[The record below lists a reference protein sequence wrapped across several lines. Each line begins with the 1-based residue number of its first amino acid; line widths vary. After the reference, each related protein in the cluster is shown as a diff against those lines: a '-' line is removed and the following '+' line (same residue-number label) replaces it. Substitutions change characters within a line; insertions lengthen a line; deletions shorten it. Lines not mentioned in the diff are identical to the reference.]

1 MLHKRQSIYMIFN
14 RLLFR
19 QNNFQLDLSESC
31 LRSCIF
37 HSYHSKLDATRGI
50 YKTKLY
56 SSTIINQKELA

>member
-1 MLHKRQSIYMIFN
+1 MLHERQSIYMIFI
-14 RLLFR
+14 RLRFR

-37 HSYHSKLDATRGI
+37 HSCHSKLDATRGI

-56 SSTIINQKELA
+56 SSIIINQRELS